1 MHVGFVVYAGE
12 FDELCAVG
20 AGMLLDLAEKL
31 PAESLVL
38 IPSEDDDLLQ
48 PIARKVVVG
57 LEIPDRVFSASSCWI
72 RQRESSTVTIWRIR
86 LQAFSCV
93 QQPSSCWL

>member
-31 PAESLVL
+31 PAESLAL
-38 IPSEDDDLLQ
+38 IPGEDDDLLE
-48 PIARKVVVG
+48 PIARKVVVR
-57 LEIPDRVFSASSCWI
+57 LEIPDR
-72 RQRESSTVTIWRIR
+72 
-86 LQAFSCV
+86 
-93 QQPSSCWL
+93 